1 MLNHWIVIA
10 GVTLLI
16 EFGSFFIRLR
26 DLSWA
31 KRLDRPNWLFFE
43 PAIPLIWIVVFASG
57 AVSAGLVWEQNP
69 GSLKTWMLMGF
80 YLVLELI
87 TIAYI
92 PATLRSRSLAIGTI
106 LGGLGVG
113 LGVILF
119 LLVGEI
125 SHNASLFLLPYLI
138 WSPIGTYATRQ
149 MIDLNPE
156 AV

>member
-1 MLNHWIVIA
+1 MLNHWLVIA

-43 PAIPLIWIVVFASG
+43 PAIPLIWMVVFASG
-57 AVSAGLVWEQNP
+57 AVSAGLVWEQDP

-92 PATLRSRSLAIGTI
+92 PATLRSRSLAVGTI

-119 LLVGEI
+119 LLVGAI
-125 SHNASLFLLPYLI
+125 SQTASLLLLPYLL